1 MLDRDSHRLEVAAGR
16 FGGVPTH
23 TDLARFLSTPGLQ
36 AVIVA
41 TPPDSHLDLA
51 LAALDHRLHT
61 LVEKPMARTASE
73 CNRLV
78 DCAKARQVA
87 LAVGHEKRF
96 HPTFERVRELV
107 SVGTIGDVFY
117 CGVHWAASVKLDP
130 KHMIPAGYESGYRWR
145 WEQSSAGGGIIHD
158 HLPHYV
164 DLLRHWTKTE
174 PEGVYAHTMNVA
186 RDRLDWPAETSVW
199 EDFGLC
205 IVRFSGNLL
214 LRLETGVVGRS
225 LSPIWSLGSG
235 LGEWTE
241 YGYMLGTRGQIVFDL
256 LPWDSSE
263 NGRIALWELSS
274 AAEGRGWTYIEQ
286 AEPARV
292 AGSPAG
298 ASGAMFRHQLEAFAA
313 LIHGQPSEIAQGAD
327 GALAVAVVEAAYQS
341 VSERREIAVPTAV
354 LL

>member
-1 MLDRDSHRLEVAAGR
+1 
-16 FGGVPTH
+16 
-23 TDLARFLSTPGLQ
+23 
-36 AVIVA
+36 
-41 TPPDSHLDLA
+41 
-51 LAALDHRLHT
+51 
-61 LVEKPMARTASE
+61 
-73 CNRLV
+73 
-78 DCAKARQVA
+78 
-87 LAVGHEKRF
+87 
-96 HPTFERVRELV
+96 
-107 SVGTIGDVFY
+107 
-117 CGVHWAASVKLDP
+117 
-130 KHMIPAGYESGYRWR
+130 
-145 WEQSSAGGGIIHD
+145 
-158 HLPHYV
+158 
-164 DLLRHWTKTE
+164 
-174 PEGVYAHTMNVA
+174 MNVA